1 MSCGY
6 ILYAANYCIT
16 WGLCNQ
22 PNASQE
28 REKINIFITRYNY
41 KKLYMSWFRIQDTR
55 IQEATI

>member
-22 PNASQE
+22 PNS
-28 REKINIFITRYNY
+28 N
-41 KKLYMSWFRIQDTR
+41 S
-55 IQEATI
+55 